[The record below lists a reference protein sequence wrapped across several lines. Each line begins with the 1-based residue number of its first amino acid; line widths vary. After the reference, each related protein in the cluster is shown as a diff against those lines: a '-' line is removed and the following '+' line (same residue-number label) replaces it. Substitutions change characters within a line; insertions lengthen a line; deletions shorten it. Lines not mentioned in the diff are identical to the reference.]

1 MGRLLQGVIGCY
13 RWGAGGAVLWVC
25 AQCYGAQRRCGH
37 GAVQGLRLGMRRCGV
52 ARGLLVSG
60 ATRRCH
66 PPPPS
71 VPHCLPRA
79 SPPSPTRRG
88 VPADAPS
95 DSGNFCVRGVNQHQL
110 TPEPHSCGR
119 ALISGRVGVPR
130 RRGGGGGRAGGSS
143 PCAPHGP
150 TASPRRTALP
160 ALPDADRPAV
170 APPNNGVRLILS
182 QWD

>member
-1 MGRLLQGVIGCY
+1 MERCCGFVHDAMGRSADVAMGHCG
-13 RWGAGGAVLWVC
+13 VC
-25 AQCYGAQRRCGH
+25 AQCYGGQHGCGY
-37 GAVQGLRLGMRRCGV
+37 GALQGLKLSMKRCGV
-52 ARGLLVSG
+52 AIGLLVSG

-66 PPPPS
+66 PSISAPPPAPCPPPPGVVS
-71 VPHCLPRA
+71 PRMLPA
-79 SPPSPTRRG
+79 L
-88 VPADAPS
+88 VAI
-95 DSGNFCVRGVNQHQL
+95 FCVRGINQHQL

-130 RRGGGGGRAGGSS
+130 GGL

-150 TASPRRTALP
+150 TVTPRRTALP